1 MQGKI
6 RHMCRPRGQALVEF
20 ALIVPILMLIL
31 VGIADTGL
39 LISTNQHGGLRRS
52 EGSRLL
58 ESNGANSAP
67 VATCTLYGPD
77 CDNRAQGQ

>member
-39 LISTNQHGGLRRS
+39 LTRPIIRWLTPVVRVVVYWSLTVRFCSGRDVHLVW
-52 EGSRLL
+52 SRL
-58 ESNGANSAP
+58 
-67 VATCTLYGPD
+67 
-77 CDNRAQGQ
+77 